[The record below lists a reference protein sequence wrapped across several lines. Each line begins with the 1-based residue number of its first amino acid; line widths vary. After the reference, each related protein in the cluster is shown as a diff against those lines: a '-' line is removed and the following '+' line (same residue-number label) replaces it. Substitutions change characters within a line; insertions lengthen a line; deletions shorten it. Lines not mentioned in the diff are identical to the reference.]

1 MKVHLDTD
9 IGSDPDDLCA
19 LALLLSSG
27 VEISGIT
34 TCIERAGRRIAV
46 AAGAE
51 NGMRGLRVNP
61 GFPDDKTYW
70 GHDVSRAPGPPD
82 AAIDL

>member
-1 MKVHLDTD
+1 VGLF
-9 IGSDPDDLCA
+9 ISVVSR
-19 LALLLSSG
+19 LAA
-27 VEISGIT
+27 VVT
-34 TCIERAGRRIAV
+34 TCIERAGRRAGYVHEALRLAGQRSIAV